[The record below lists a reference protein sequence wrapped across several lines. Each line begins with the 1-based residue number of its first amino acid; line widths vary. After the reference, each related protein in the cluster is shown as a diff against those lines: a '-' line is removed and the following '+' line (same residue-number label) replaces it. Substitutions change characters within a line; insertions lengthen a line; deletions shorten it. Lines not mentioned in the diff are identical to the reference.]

1 MKFVVILQPYTNIH
15 GCGDALMFID
25 DAVIAGLLTVGLMV
39 VFLAGVGVFI
49 YQDARKTS
57 KKSS

>member
-1 MKFVVILQPYTNIH
+1 
-15 GCGDALMFID
+15 MFID

>member
-1 MKFVVILQPYTNIH
+1 
-15 GCGDALMFID
+15 MFID

-49 YQDARKTS
+49 YQDARKAS
-57 KKSS
+57 KKLP

>member
-1 MKFVVILQPYTNIH
+1 
-15 GCGDALMFID
+15 MFID

-57 KKSS
+57 KKLP

>member
-1 MKFVVILQPYTNIH
+1 
-15 GCGDALMFID
+15 MFID

-49 YQDARKTS
+49 YRDAQKTRNRNS
-57 KKSS
+57 

>member
-1 MKFVVILQPYTNIH
+1 MGILQPYTDIH
-15 GCGDALMFID
+15 GCGEALMFID

-49 YQDARKTS
+49 YKDARKTG
-57 KKSS
+57 KKTS